1 MRRGATQPDT
11 HWAQQGTLAHLSLF
25 CLCLLSFLGAAGR
38 RLPGRARRARRPLPP
53 LGRRGGGFARRRP
66 LPPLGR
72 SSPPPA
78 SPRSRRTSS
87 PRSSPTPRSPSRR
100 RSATPSPSSPPRC
113 CPRTRGPSCSR
124 SSSARHRGPRRPT
137 FRSRRC
143 LSSRGWRITSLNRFS
158 TI

>member
-38 RLPGRARRARRPLPP
+38 RLPGRARRVRRPLPP
-53 LGRRGGGFARRRP
+53 LGRRGGGFAQRRP

-87 PRSSPTPRSPSRR
+87 PRSSPPPPEAHREEGLRR
-100 RSATPSPSSPPRC
+100 HLRA
-113 CPRTRGPSCSR
+113 
-124 SSSARHRGPRRPT
+124 
-137 FRSRRC
+137 RC
-143 LSSRGWRITSLNRFS
+143 LAAA
-158 TI
+158 